1 MNPALSFLKAHWR
14 PIVVVIALVAAYGAG
29 RFGGAK
35 HEEIKASIDLQEHIV
50 YKDRVVE
57 VKTETKA
64 QDKVQVVYVDRVIEK
79 DGTIRE
85 KSETRTETATET
97 KKADV
102 KQETATKDE
111 TVHESAKTD
120 KIVSTDAPRFTVSLL
135 VGYQFGG
142 HGLLEGSGFN
152 LIPGVGPLALGVSF
166 QYRIAGPFSVGVFG
180 LTTGAVGAQLALTF

>member
-1 MNPALSFLKAHWR
+1 MTMLTVLAFLKAHWR
-14 PIVVVIALVAAYGAG
+14 PFAMVVALVATYGAG

-64 QDKVQVVYVDRVIEK
+64 QDKVQVVYVDRVVQP
-79 DGTIRE
+79 DGTIHE
-85 KSETRTETATET
+85 KSETRTETATEV

-102 KQETATKDE
+102 KQETATKTEDVKE
-111 TVHESAKTD
+111 AIKTD

-135 VGYQFGG
+135 GGYQFR
-142 HGLLEGSGFN
+142 SQVN
-152 LIPGVGPLALGVSF
+152 LIPNVDGFALGAQF
-166 QYRIAGPFSVGVFG
+166 QYRVIGPVQIGLFGMTTGIVGVSLG
-180 LTTGAVGAQLALTF
+180 LTF